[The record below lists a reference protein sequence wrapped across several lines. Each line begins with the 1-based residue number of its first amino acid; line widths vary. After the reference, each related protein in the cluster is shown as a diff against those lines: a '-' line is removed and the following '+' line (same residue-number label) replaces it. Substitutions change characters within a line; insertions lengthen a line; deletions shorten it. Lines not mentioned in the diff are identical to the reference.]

1 MAAATTYRQAGR
13 IALCLLAVALLLS
26 GCRTPAVRPAG
37 PAYVKASWSDLPAA
51 SDADLV
57 AGFRAWSAGC
67 AKLRDNTA
75 WRDPCVNAT
84 QADTTPESIRAFL
97 QTHFDIYALDAGDTR
112 DGLITGYFEPVYAG
126 SLVRTAQ
133 ANVPVYAPP
142 EDLITVALDGLY
154 PQLKGL
160 RLRGRIVGRKLVP
173 YDDAATINRNGAKAP
188 VLAWLTDP
196 MDLQFLQIQGSGRV
210 QLADGRQLRLGYA
223 DQNGQRYRAI
233 GKWLVEQNELAP
245 GAVSMQ
251 SIRAWAR
258 THPQRVAELLA
269 SNPSYVFFQ
278 RLPDSNEGPIGSFG
292 LPLAAGYSVAVDR
305 KVIPLGSLLWLS
317 SSTPDGKPLVR
328 PVAAQDTGGA
338 IAGKVRADLF
348 TGTGSE
354 AGEWAGRMQQQG
366 RLWLL
371 WPRGQALP
379 AAQ

>member
-1 MAAATTYRQAGR
+1 MAAATTFRQAGR
-13 IALCLLAVALLLS
+13 VALCLLAVALLLS
-26 GCRTPAVRPAG
+26 GCHTPAVRPAG

-57 AGFRAWSAGC
+57 AGFRAWRAGC

-133 ANVPVYAPP
+133 AKVPVYAPP

-305 KVIPLGSLLWLS
+305 MVIPLGSLLWLS
-317 SSTPDGKPLVR
+317 SSTPDGKPMVR

>member
-1 MAAATTYRQAGR
+1 MAAATTFRQAGR
-13 IALCLLAVALLLS
+13 VALCLLAVALLLS

-57 AGFRAWSAGC
+57 AGFRAWRAGC

-173 YDDAATINRNGAKAP
+173 YDDAATINRNGAKAH

-223 DQNGQRYRAI
+223 DQNGQCYRAI

>member
-1 MAAATTYRQAGR
+1 MAAATTFRQAGR
-13 IALCLLAVALLLS
+13 VTLCLLAVALLLS

-37 PAYVKASWSDLPAA
+37 SAYVKASWSDLPAA

-57 AGFRAWSAGC
+57 AGFRAWRAGC

-133 ANVPVYAPP
+133 AKVPVYAPP

>member
-1 MAAATTYRQAGR
+1 MAAASTYRQAGR
-13 IALCLLAVALLLS
+13 IALCLLTVALLLS
-26 GCRTPAVRPAG
+26 GCRTSAVRPAG
-37 PAYVKASWSDLPAA
+37 SAYVKASWSELPAA

-57 AGFRAWSAGC
+57 AGFRAWRAGC
-67 AKLRDNTA
+67 AKLRDNAA
-75 WRDPCVNAT
+75 WRASCVSAT
-84 QADTTPESIRAFL
+84 QADTTPASIRAFL

-112 DGLITGYFEPVYAG
+112 DGLITGYYEPVYAG

-133 ANVPVYAPP
+133 AKVPVYAPP

-160 RLRGRIVGRKLVP
+160 RLRGRVVGRKLVP
-173 YDDAATINRNGAKAP
+173 YDNAATIDKNGVKAP

-210 QLADGRQLRLGYA
+210 QLSDGRQLRLGYA
-223 DQNGQRYRAI
+223 DQNGQPYRAI
-233 GKWLVEQNELAP
+233 GKWLVEQNELPA

-278 RLPDSNEGPIGSFG
+278 RLPESNEGPIGSFG
-292 LPLAAGYSVAVDR
+292 LPLTAGYSVAVDR

-317 SSTPDGKPLVR
+317 SSTPDGKPLIR
-328 PVAAQDTGGA
+328 PVAAHDTGGA

-379 AAQ
+379 AVQ

>member
-1 MAAATTYRQAGR
+1 MAAATTYRRASR
-13 IALCLLAVALLLS
+13 IILCLLAVAMLLS
-26 GCRTPAVRPAG
+26 GCRTPSVRPAG
-37 PAYVKASWSDLPAA
+37 SAYVKASWSDLPAA

-57 AGFRAWSAGC
+57 AGFRAWRAGC

-75 WRDPCVNAT
+75 WRDSCASAA
-84 QADTTPESIRAFL
+84 QADTTPASIRAFL

-126 SLVRTAQ
+126 SLTRTAQ
-133 ANVPVYAPP
+133 AKIPVYAPP
-142 EDLITVALDGLY
+142 EDLITVALDELY

-160 RLRGRIVGRKLVP
+160 RLRGRVVGRKLVP
-173 YDDAATINRNGAKAP
+173 YDDAATINKNGVKAP

-210 QLADGRQLRLGYA
+210 QLSDGRQLRLGYA

-233 GKWLVEQNELAP
+233 GKWLVEQNELPA

-278 RLPDSNEGPIGSFG
+278 RLPDSNDGPIGSFG
-292 LPLAAGYSVAVDR
+292 LPLTAGYSVAVDR

-317 SSTPDGKPLVR
+317 SSTPDGKSLVR
-328 PVAAQDTGGA
+328 PVAAHDTGGA

>member
-1 MAAATTYRQAGR
+1 MAAATTFRQAGR
-13 IALCLLAVALLLS
+13 VALCLLAVALLLS

-37 PAYVKASWSDLPAA
+37 SAYVKASWSDLPAA

-57 AGFRAWSAGC
+57 AGFRAWRAGC

>member
-1 MAAATTYRQAGR
+1 MAAATTFRQAGR
-13 IALCLLAVALLLS
+13 VALCLLAVALLLS

-37 PAYVKASWSDLPAA
+37 SAYVKASWSDLPAA

-57 AGFRAWSAGC
+57 AGFRAWRAGC
-67 AKLRDNTA
+67 AKLRDDTA

-112 DGLITGYFEPVYAG
+112 GGLITGYFEPVYAG

-305 KVIPLGSLLWLS
+305 K
-317 SSTPDGKPLVR
+317 
-328 PVAAQDTGGA
+328 
-338 IAGKVRADLF
+338 
-348 TGTGSE
+348 
-354 AGEWAGRMQQQG
+354 
-366 RLWLL
+366 
-371 WPRGQALP
+371 
-379 AAQ
+379 

>member
-37 PAYVKASWSDLPAA
+37 SAYVKVSWSDLPPA

-57 AGFRAWSAGC
+57 AGFHTWRAGC
-67 AKLRDNTA
+67 TKLRDNTA
-75 WRDPCVNAT
+75 WKDSCASAT
-84 QADTTPESIRAFL
+84 QAATTPASVRAFL
-97 QTHFDIYALDAGDTR
+97 QTHFDIYALDAGNTR
-112 DGLITGYFEPVYAG
+112 DGLITGYYEPVYAG

>member
-1 MAAATTYRQAGR
+1 MAAATTFRQAGR
-13 IALCLLAVALLLS
+13 VALCLLAVALLLS

-37 PAYVKASWSDLPAA
+37 SAYVKASWSDLPAA

-57 AGFRAWSAGC
+57 AGFRAWRAGC
-67 AKLRDNTA
+67 AKLCDNTA